1 MWASTSTCTLRE
13 LQSWL
18 IQIAL
23 QHKLILK
30 FYWHTCVYTETYT
43 WWICLL
49 WFLWYIWSNY
59 MFSYCEN
66 KNTCKHVIHNCTL
79 HVQYIYNYMY
89 MYTQSHTHVLYMHDT
104 TACVHHIYTVH
115 HTHVHV
121 PSSFFSSGCFN
132 CRNSLSILEKKQ
144 HNTHVLIYTVQC
156 I

>member
-1 MWASTSTCTLRE
+1 MYTQKHTRDGFVSCDSCGIFGRITCSVTV
-13 LQSWL
+13 
-18 IQIAL
+18 
-23 QHKLILK
+23 K
-30 FYWHTCVYTETYT
+30 
-43 WWICLL
+43 
-49 WFLWYIWSNY
+49 
-59 MFSYCEN
+59 N

-104 TACVHHIYTVH
+104 TACVHHIHVYTVH